1 MCQGVSDILTLMFL
15 LKLCGML
22 VMEDGKKIEL
32 PSLVTILVK
41 KKKINK
47 NRQNYALPLRCHGPV

>member
-22 VMEDGKKIEL
+22 VMEDGKKIEITF
-32 PSLVTILVK
+32 SF
-41 KKKINK
+41 
-47 NRQNYALPLRCHGPV
+47 